1 MGAQMTIPDPSFH
14 PAHLTVLLA
23 LLVLAG
29 MLAGLWRDRD
39 SLVVALLWAAASV
52 LQGHRDR
59 GLGLACW
66 DRL

>member
-1 MGAQMTIPDPSFH
+1 MTTPDPSFH
-14 PAHLTVLLA
+14 PAHLTVLLP

-29 MLAGLWRDRD
+29 MLAGLWRD

-52 LQGHRDR
+52 LQGHRYWGHR
-59 GLGLACW
+59 YWGLGLACW